1 MARSFLLLQ
10 AIAFCLCIRGLEAD
24 VPKPVFSASE
34 VEAVFLV
41 NFCRFTSW
49 PEDVFSAPNQPIT
62 IAVWADERF
71 ASLVAHAARGEHVG
85 QRPITVKRVQN
96 AAEAE
101 SAQLVFVAESAELAF
116 ERTFVFEDSHALL
129 VGESS
134 HFLSSGGH
142 LQFVPAGKIQIRVSL
157 PALRESGLELNS
169 NLLRICQTQ

>member
-1 MARSFLLLQ
+1 M
-10 AIAFCLCIRGLEAD
+10 
-24 VPKPVFSASE
+24 FSASE

-49 PEDVFSAPNQPIT
+49 PEDAFATPNQPIT

-85 QRPITVKRVQN
+85 ARPITVKRVQN

-116 ERTFVFEDSHALL
+116 ERTYGFEGSHALL

-142 LQFVPAGKIQIRVSL
+142 LQFVPAGKIQIRASL
-157 PALRESGLELNS
+157 RALKQSGLELNS